1 MKLKRNIFIIV
12 GIILSKI
19 LIAQNQLAIPTTLT
33 GTVFNLNVQNG
44 ITQFY
49 PGINTNTYGINGSL
63 LGPTLIINKGDLVTL
78 NVTNNLTG
86 NGNST
91 TMHWH
96 GLHVPAMDD
105 GGPHQVIMQGT
116 TWSPKFKMLNNAG
129 TFWYHPHGLGK
140 TDLHVVK
147 GLAGM
152 IIVKDSAESLLN
164 LPRTYGIDDF
174 PIVIQ
179 TKAFDLLNQVAIAS
193 NMDTALFVNG
203 TYNPYLNVP
212 SQVVRFRVLNGSSS
226 RSYNLGLSNNQNFY
240 QIATDGGL
248 LDSTLMLTRLVLSP
262 GERAEILVDFTGKI
276 NEKIHLKSFA
286 SELPIGIYGADSVG
300 DLDNILHDYDDN
312 ILNGSDF
319 NILQFNVTNANSK
332 PITTII
338 NNLVPY
344 KPFKIVDAT
353 KFRTFVFDTFRL
365 LPIDAPNRT
374 DGPFGINNATF
385 DIDVVN
391 ETIHLNTTEVWT
403 LKNKTLLAH
412 PFHIHDI
419 QFNVIE
425 KNGKAPIPSERGWKD
440 VILVMPNDS
449 LKFITKF
456 ETFADKI
463 TPYMYHCHILHHED
477 DGMMG
482 SFVVIDTTATSVFK
496 LEKNGFV
503 VYPNPASNFIS
514 IQLPNLSEYS
524 EIQIQNIL
532 GKTVLKQTII
542 NTNTAEINIENIPA
556 GQYFVKIIS
565 DNIEGVYKLIK
576 L

>member
-12 GIILSKI
+12 GIILCKI
-19 LIAQNQLAIPTTLT
+19 IIAQNQLAIPTTLT

-164 LPRTYGIDDF
+164 LPRTYGIDDI

-226 RSYNLGLSNNQNFY
+226 RSYNLGLSNNQKFY

-319 NILQFNVTNANSK
+319 NILQFNITNANSK

>member
-319 NILQFNVTNANSK
+319 NILQFNITNANSK